1 MTEEGEKNLTRLE
14 RLVANVD
21 FDDQALRILGF
32 HTEHRGVQF
41 SKGVSVNTHKEFA
54 LEIS

>member
-1 MTEEGEKNLTRLE
+1 
-14 RLVANVD
+14 
-21 FDDQALRILGF
+21 LGF

-41 SKGVSVNTHKEFA
+41 SNRVSVNTHKEFA